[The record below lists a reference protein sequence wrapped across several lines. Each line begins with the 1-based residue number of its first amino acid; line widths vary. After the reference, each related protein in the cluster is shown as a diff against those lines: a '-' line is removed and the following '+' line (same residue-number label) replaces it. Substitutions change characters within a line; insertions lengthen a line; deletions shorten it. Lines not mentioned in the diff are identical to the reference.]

1 MGKHVTQLL
10 QSAPDIVV
18 SHHVN
23 TRLCFTIFWSL
34 FLITV
39 LLMSFLHRVSRAHL
53 SAAAKDEAGQKSL
66 CGGVCD
72 WPGAAD
78 SKPPHGLCCGA
89 GGRFEDRHMQ
99 PQATRLRLLGPQQR
113 PLVPGQHR
121 EEHWLHAAGLGG
133 GQDFR

>member
-1 MGKHVTQLL
+1 MFLYILFG
-10 QSAPDIVV
+10 
-18 SHHVN
+18 
-23 TRLCFTIFWSL
+23 SL
-34 FLITV
+34 FLISV
-39 LLMSFLHRVSRAHL
+39 LLMSFHRVSRAHL

-78 SKPPHGLCCGA
+78 SEPPHSLCCGA
-89 GGRFEDRHMQ
+89 GSRFEDWHMQ
-99 PQATRLRLLGPQQR
+99 PQAPRLRLLGPQQR

-133 GQDFR
+133 GQDLR